1 MADVFE
7 FAKSVGGVGA
17 ILIFVL
23 FGAYLIFKP
32 LIDDWRGLVRDL
44 VKDQKEAREL
54 FAREMK
60 EKRELFAHELLEMR
74 EEWSTCQLAQQKELA
89 SVSSSLQR
97 LNDSIQD
104 VLHGGHDE
112 HGEPRRG
119 KSGVRPRPA

>member
-1 MADVFE
+1 MTDVFE

-17 ILIFVL
+17 ILVFVL

-74 EEWSTCQLAQQKELA
+74 EEWSACQLAQQKELA

-97 LNDSIQD
+97 LNDSIRE
-104 VLHGGHDE
+104 VIGSHHEEPE
-112 HGEPRRG
+112 HEKR
-119 KSGVRPRPA
+119 KSGVRPKLA